1 MKTILTT
8 LATAAAASPALA
20 HADSTFHTHG
30 AEWPVAL
37 AILGIIIAVTLR
49 SRG

>member
-1 MKTILTT
+1 MKPILSS
-8 LATAAAASPALA
+8 LAALIAASPALA
-20 HADSTFHTHG
+20 HTDSTFHSHG